1 MPLNYTARQYWED
14 KMKTMLLIL
23 AIGAFATV
31 GFTVLHSNVHS
42 STFDP
47 TPSEDV
53 NQSGHTGF

>member
-1 MPLNYTARQYWED
+1 
-14 KMKTMLLIL
+14 MKTMLLIL